1 MTMIMYIFLTIGA
14 ILLVQLPVFWF
25 LHRRDTSDVG
35 GAEFIVSLLG
45 FIVGVGLLVIAAILY
60 YGLPVY
66 CIWLICLLLAIIWHG
81 FTHGWLLNLIGRIC
95 RLFS

>member
-14 ILLVQLPVFWF
+14 ILLIQLPVFWF
-25 LHRRDTSDVG
+25 LHRHDTSDVG
-35 GAEFIVSLLG
+35 GAEFIVILLG
-45 FIVGVGLLVIAAILY
+45 FIVGIGLLVIAAILY

-66 CIWLICLLLAIIWHG
+66 CIWLIYLLLAIIWHG
-81 FTHGWLLNLIGRIC
+81 FTQGWLLNLIGRIC